1 MDYRDALE
9 ACLDSI
15 RAGEDR
21 ERAIAAYPE
30 HAEQLRED
38 VALSQA
44 VHAYSTRN
52 AQPSDDATARAR
64 LRLNNELAGLRNQ
77 RSAKA
82 PSRGLWRM
90 PLLQGLALG
99 VVALVAVGVLAF
111 SGIFGGAQTANAET
125 IDGVVVETNAN
136 GIVLQTQDGLQ
147 TVALD
152 QASNI
157 TDENGAALSA
167 TSLQAGQVIQIRAK
181 RLRGVLRAIA
191 VQKRPTG
198 ALEAWCRMHA
208 VRCQEVEP
216 KLPPSALACEASAG
230 PCVLPTPAAG
240 SPAPGSQA
248 DRTRLQDLAD
258 RCQRNGGA
266 PCEELRT
273 FCRNNLG
280 VCAVLTGWLRTMLG
294 LPDNAQQ
301 RIQIQGQRCQNGSIL
316 DCRELRL
323 FCERT
328 NQPCPASTPNRPATK
343 ATPRRPF

>member
-21 ERAIAAYPE
+21 ERAIAAYPS
-30 HAEQLRED
+30 AEQLRED

-64 LRLNNELAGLRNQ
+64 LRLNNELAGLETNARPKHLP
-77 RSAKA
+77 AD
-82 PSRGLWRM
+82 
-90 PLLQGLALG
+90 
-99 VVALVAVGVLAF
+99 
-111 SGIFGGAQTANAET
+111 FGGCRCCRAWLSAWLRWSRSVCWRSQASSAAPRRPTQTT

-181 RLRGVLRAIA
+181 RLPGRAEGDCGPEATDRHSRRGAA
-191 VQKRPTG
+191 
-198 ALEAWCRMHA
+198 CM
-208 VRCQEVEP
+208 
-216 KLPPSALACEASAG
+216 PSAA
-230 PCVLPTPAAG
+230 
-240 SPAPGSQA
+240 
-248 DRTRLQDLAD
+248 
-258 RCQRNGGA
+258 
-266 PCEELRT
+266 
-273 FCRNNLG
+273 
-280 VCAVLTGWLRTMLG
+280 
-294 LPDNAQQ
+294 
-301 RIQIQGQRCQNGSIL
+301 
-316 DCRELRL
+316 
-323 FCERT
+323 
-328 NQPCPASTPNRPATK
+328 
-343 ATPRRPF
+343 RR